1 VVPDAGR
8 RHGVRRPHVH
18 RLLLHVSPPSSAI
31 CYCPVY
37 LAIWRI
43 TVYLAIWRISHS
55 LAWCPDLFCSDLV
68 CLAAEFYW

>member
-37 LAIWRI
+37 LAIWRRI
-43 TVYLAIWRISHS
+43 PCDLADQSFT
-55 LAWCPDLFCSDLV
+55 CLV
-68 CLAAEFYW
+68 P